1 MVYSESLASR
11 IRQILRATNTT
22 PVARGTPA
30 AFRANSFVES
40 GAIRDHR
47 GVTEKK
53 MFGGIGFLLH
63 GNMCVGVS
71 HTSLIARLGPEQ
83 ADAARRLTNVVEFDV
98 AGRPLKGWVM
108 IEAEGVETD
117 EQLTAWIRQAVEFVE
132 TLPRK

>member
-11 IRQILRATNTT
+11 IRQVLKSLR
-22 PVARGTPA
+22 GI
-30 AFRANSFVES
+30 S
-40 GAIRDHR
+40 
-47 GVTEKK
+47 EKK

-71 HTSLIARLGPEQ
+71 QTSLIVRLGPEQ
-83 ADAARRLTNVVEFDV
+83 ADAARKQPNVVEFDV

-108 IEAEGVETD
+108 IEAEGIDSD
-117 EQLTAWIRQAVEFVE
+117 EQLTAWVQQAVEFVE

>member
-11 IRQILRATNTT
+11 IRHLLKGR
-22 PVARGTPA
+22 RG
-30 AFRANSFVES
+30 
-40 GAIRDHR
+40 I
-47 GVTEKK
+47 TEKK

-71 HTSLIARLGPEQ
+71 QTSLIVRLGPHQ
-83 ADAARRLTNVVEFDV
+83 ADAARKRPNVVEFDV

-108 IEAEGVETD
+108 VEAEGVETD
-117 EQLTAWIRQAVEFVE
+117 EQLNEWIERAVEFVE